1 MAFDMAKF
9 LGRFVDEAREHVGK
23 LNEGLVHLEKDPD
36 DSETINSIFRSAHT
50 IKGSSRM
57 MKLNQITEV
66 AHKLEDALGALREKK
81 FKHSKELAD
90 LLFRGI
96 DAISDMIDKTA
107 AGQEITVDNS
117 SLCED
122 LARAAEGNIVQAT
135 APASPPT
142 PPSSKGEDM
151 AVPPLEPEAVAD
163 KTPNVSEAPAPVQPG
178 PSQPQAAVKETKE
191 TKLKAAETVRINSEK
206 LDELIKLMGEIVS
219 NQNRL
224 KQRLFDVKEIE
235 AMANRSMKLF
245 AGFENGE
252 PQENKDEVIGS
263 ARALFLKIKQ
273 LVSSVK
279 DDTNIHELL
288 TGELQEKALRM
299 RMVPLSLVFDSLHR
313 MVRDISRSIGKEVDL
328 VIEGGDI
335 ELDKKMI
342 DKIGDPLVH
351 MLRNSVDH
359 GVETPQE
366 RQKAGKPATGVVKLS
381 ACYDAGSVLIELS
394 DDGGGIPLEKIRE
407 KALRKKMFSE
417 SEIAD
422 MSETALID
430 LIFHPGFSTSAII
443 TDVSGRGVGMDVV
456 KRNIVEDLRGSIRI
470 ESKEGK
476 GTSFYIRLPMTL
488 AVMRIL
494 LVRVMDSM
502 FAITAHNVSE
512 IVRFPKSELIN
523 VVDKKAVRLRNEF
536 IPVINL
542 EALLKLNGRK
552 QVERDDLLIIIIYMG
567 SEKMGLIVDELL
579 DEEDMVIKSLP
590 SHMKNI
596 NLVSGVTIS
605 GKNEIINVL
614 HIPSIIEAAKEM
626 RESRIR
632 EETKEDLGAVNI
644 LVVDDSINTREIE
657 KSILEAYGYKVDL
670 AGDGMEGLEKA
681 KAFKYDLVITDVE
694 MPRMDGFSLTERLR
708 NDEAYKDT
716 PIVIVTSR
724 EKEED
729 KRRGIMVGADAYIV
743 KGSFDQSSLLEI
755 VQNLVG

>member
-23 LNEGLVHLEKDPD
+23 LNEGLVYLEKNPD

-57 MKLNQITEV
+57 MKLGQITEV

-81 FKHSKELAD
+81 LKHSKELAD

-96 DAISDMIDKTA
+96 DAISDMIEKTS

-117 SLCED
+117 ALCED
-122 LARAAEGNIVQAT
+122 LAKAAEGALPT
-135 APASPPT
+135 SAPSPT
-142 PPSSKGEDM
+142 PS
-151 AVPPLEPEAVAD
+151 AD
-163 KTPNVSEAPAPVQPG
+163 KGTSEKEKADAGGPSEAAPVEAPSRPAETAAPVQPE
-178 PSQPQAAVKETKE
+178 PLQQQAAVKEP
-191 TKLKAAETVRINSEK
+191 KLKAAETVRINSEK

-224 KQRLFDVKEIE
+224 KQRLFDVKEME

-245 AGFENGE
+245 AGLENGG
-252 PQENKDEVIGS
+252 PENKEEIFNS
-263 ARALFLKIKQ
+263 ARSLFIKIKQ

-299 RMVPLSLVFDSLHR
+299 RMVPLSIVFDSLHR

-328 VIEGGDI
+328 IIEGGDI

-366 RQKAGKPATGVVKLS
+366 RQKAGKPATGVVKIS

-394 DDGGGIPLEKIRE
+394 DDGNGIPLEKIKE
-407 KALRKKMFSE
+407 KAIRKKMFSE
-417 SEIAD
+417 SEIAE
-422 MSETALID
+422 MSDTALTD

-470 ESKEGK
+470 ESKEGR

-542 EALLKLNGRK
+542 EALLNLNGHK
-552 QVERDDLLIIIIYMG
+552 QVEKDDLLIIIIYIG

-596 NLVSGVTIS
+596 SLVSGVTIS

-626 RESRIR
+626 RESRTR
-632 EETKEDLGAVNI
+632 EEIKEDVGAINI

-670 AGDGMEGLEKA
+670 AGDGMEGFEKA

-694 MPRMDGFSLTERLR
+694 MPRLDGFSLTERLR
-708 NDEAYKDT
+708 NEDSYKDT